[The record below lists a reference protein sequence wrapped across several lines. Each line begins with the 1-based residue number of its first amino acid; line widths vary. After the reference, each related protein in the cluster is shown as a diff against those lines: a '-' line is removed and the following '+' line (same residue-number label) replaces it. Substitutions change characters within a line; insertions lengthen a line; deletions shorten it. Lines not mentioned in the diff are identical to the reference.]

1 MAEILSQQEINTL
14 LSGLPNEQHP
24 GDSVD
29 GSVKGAERE
38 IVRFDFRMPRRLSSR
53 QLQTFNAIHDSFA
66 EAMSSFL
73 VSRLQ
78 TTASVNVVSVEQMFY
93 SEYVVST
100 PRPSC
105 LYVFTIEELGAKGV
119 IELNPT
125 LVLAIIARMLGGS
138 TEHVTELRPITKIEQ
153 NIFKSMVLRG
163 LSELQRAWMTLVESE
178 FVLDRYETE
187 ADFIQ
192 IAPTSE
198 IVLVVKLEVLLGD
211 FRYTASLCFP
221 TLPLEDVLATL
232 QTRQLANTQRGPDKG
247 DWSDRILQTLE
258 TTKISVTCI
267 LGETTLTLRQ
277 LKELE
282 VGDLLI
288 TNTPVNGELRLMVG
302 GRVRA
307 RGRPG
312 ISNGRAALKISH
324 IIAEHDNNG

>member
-14 LSGLPNEQHP
+14 LSGMPDEQHAR
-24 GDSVD
+24 GSVD
-29 GSVKGAERE
+29 ASTKEVGRE

-53 QLQTFNAIHDSFA
+53 QLQTFHAIHDSFA
-66 EAMSSFL
+66 DAMSSFL

-78 TTASVNVVSVEQMFY
+78 TTAAVNVVSVEQMFY

-105 LYVFTIEELGAKGV
+105 LYVFTIKELGAKSV
-119 IELNPT
+119 MELNPA

-138 TEHVTELRPITKIEQ
+138 TENVAEVRPITKIEQ
-153 NIFKSMVLRG
+153 NIFKGMVLRG
-163 LSELQRAWMTLVESE
+163 LGELQRTWTTLVESE

-198 IVLVVKLEVLLGD
+198 IVLVVKLEVMLGD
-211 FRYTASLCFP
+211 FRYAASLCFP

-232 QTRQLANTQRGPDKG
+232 QTRQHANTQRGADKG
-247 DWSDRILQTLE
+247 DWSGTILRTLE
-258 TTKISVTCI
+258 TTKIPVTCI
-267 LGETTLTLRQ
+267 LGETTLTLQQ

-302 GRVRA
+302 DRVRA

-312 ISNGRAALKISH
+312 ISNGRTALKISH
-324 IIAEHDNNG
+324 IIVEQDNNA